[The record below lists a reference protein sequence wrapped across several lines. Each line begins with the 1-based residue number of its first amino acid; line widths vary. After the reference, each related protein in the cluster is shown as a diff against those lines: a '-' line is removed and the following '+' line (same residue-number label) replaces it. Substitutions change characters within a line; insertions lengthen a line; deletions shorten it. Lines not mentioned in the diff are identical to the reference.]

1 MVEPIGGS
9 GMTERQKNLIEKNL
23 KAFVYNFGSVRIEKE
38 NYGKGFY
45 VFYPEDSDSY
55 IQYCYSIEYLDGWL
69 YGCVQGKLRLRLI
82 NEREREL
89 YE

>member
-89 YE
+89 YD